1 MWKCS
6 GTTERNVC
14 RLLSD
19 LGEKEERET
28 RQPWISQDVINTI
41 EERWK
46 WKNVNNK

>member
-14 RLLSD
+14 WILSD
-19 LGEKEERET
+19 FVEKVEREA
-28 RQPWISQDVINTI
+28 RQLWISQDVINKMQ
-41 EERWK
+41 ERWK